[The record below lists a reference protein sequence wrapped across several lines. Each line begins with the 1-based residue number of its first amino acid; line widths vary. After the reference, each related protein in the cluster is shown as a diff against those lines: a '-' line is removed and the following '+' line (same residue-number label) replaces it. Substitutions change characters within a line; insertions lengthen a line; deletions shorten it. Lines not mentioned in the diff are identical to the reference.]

1 MSCQVPNDGATAHS
15 QIAGHRQENFVGLI
29 DEVRIIGAA
38 LNQKDIAALCYCE
51 PDLIQT
57 GGDINVNYEFYFG
70 STLPAT
76 ASADA
81 ILDDGTGF
89 AAGREQGLEYGWSCD
104 GDNNVD
110 YADGRRGTGRDD
122 GLGIN
127 HFDRA
132 GTCGT
137 TDAPKPVNW
146 EISVPNGVYTAKV
159 DFGENHY
166 SQGCETEGLL
176 CHTEM
181 GRTGDAGT
189 GCVFEGAIR
198 VEDGRFTVTGYSH
211 DTGLCHSISAV
222 WIETSLQSGDPS
234 VDYQFFFGTGL
245 PAAAKDGAI
254 VDDGTGF
261 ANGRD
266 QGLNY
271 GWSCDGDSN
280 VDYSGGRRGTGRDD
294 GLGINHFDRVGTCG
308 TTDAPKAVNW
318 ELEVSNGVYAVLVDQ
333 SDPCSRCALRTA
345 GKAASLVA
353 LSVGLFQPPG
363 GVCKLRDNT
372 QTVALHFV
380 LTTDSTTLT
389 LQ

>member
-176 CHTEM
+176 CNTEM
-181 GRTGDAGT
+181 GGTGDAGT

-254 VDDGTGF
+254 VDDGTG
-261 ANGRD
+261 
-266 QGLNY
+266 Y
-271 GWSCDGDSN
+271 
-280 VDYSGGRRGTGRDD
+280 
-294 GLGINHFDRVGTCG
+294 IIIM
-308 TTDAPKAVNW
+308 
-318 ELEVSNGVYAVLVDQ
+318 
-333 SDPCSRCALRTA
+333 
-345 GKAASLVA
+345 
-353 LSVGLFQPPG
+353 
-363 GVCKLRDNT
+363 
-372 QTVALHFV
+372 
-380 LTTDSTTLT
+380 
-389 LQ
+389 